1 MLVLTRKLDEGIL
14 IDLDPSADPSMPAG
28 ELFANGPI
36 EIRVVDIATSRVKLA
51 VGAARRVFVRAGEP
65 GHKRRGR

>member
-36 EIRVVDIATSRVKLA
+36 EIRVVEIATSRVKLA
-51 VGAARRVFVRAGEP
+51 VGADRRLLVRRDELDE
-65 GHKRRGR
+65 KR

>member
-51 VGAARRVFVRAGEP
+51 VGADRRLFVRRDELDE
-65 GHKRRGR
+65 KR

>member
-36 EIRVVDIATSRVKLA
+36 EIRVVEIATSRVKLA
-51 VGAARRVFVRAGEP
+51 VGADRRLSVRRDELDE
-65 GHKRRGR
+65 KR